1 MLNNFFITAANTQP
15 IYLQLYTYIKNEII
29 NNNISANEK
38 LPSIRQLS
46 KELGFSKNTISAAY
60 EQLVAEGYITSRDK
74 SGYYVESLDFNVF
87 ENSNNLNKESINE
100 ASPITSA
107 TYKYDFSSGQ
117 IDLDNF
123 PYLQFKR
130 ILSRCIDINSNE
142 LLLYGEHTGDMGL
155 KKEIAKYIYSSRGV
169 KCNYNQIII
178 SAGTQQSLLMLS
190 QILLN
195 ISNALT
201 FEEPGYLGSRLT
213 FEHMGFNI
221 SPAKVTSD
229 GINIKDVK
237 KAKGKIV
244 YVTPS
249 HQFPTGAVMPISK
262 RLELLSWADE
272 NNGYIIEDDYD
283 GEFRFKGKPVPS
295 LQGLDNNDRVI
306 YLGSF
311 SKSFIPSMRLS
322 YMVLPNSLLEIYQS
336 QYKIYEQPVPR
347 IIQKA
352 FEIFINE
359 GHWEKHLK
367 KSRVLYKKKQ
377 EILLESIN
385 KYFKGKAKV
394 LGADSGLHILLEIDT
409 DNTEAELIERAVKKS
424 VKVNPTLNCW
434 INPPKK
440 SKPIIFI
447 GYAGIPIDDISMG
460 IKILSEALLV

>member
-1 MLNNFFITAANTQP
+1 MLNNFFVTNANTEP
-15 IYLQLYTYIKNEII
+15 IYLQLYKYIKNEII

-38 LPSIRQLS
+38 LPSIRLLS

-60 EQLVAEGYITSRDK
+60 EQLVAEGYITSKDK
-74 SGYYVESLDFNVF
+74 SGYYVENLDFNVF
-87 ENSNNLNKESINE
+87 ENSNNLNNESIN
-100 ASPITSA
+100 AAFPITSA

-130 ILSRCIDINSNE
+130 ILSRCIDINTNE
-142 LLLYGEHTGDMGL
+142 LLLYGEHTGDIGL

-221 SPAKVTSD
+221 SPAKINSD
-229 GINIKDVK
+229 GINLKDVK

-272 NNGYIIEDDYD
+272 NSGYIIEDDYD

-295 LQGLDNNDRVI
+295 LQGLDNNNRVI

-322 YMVLPNSLLEIYQS
+322 YMVLPDSLLEIYQR

-377 EILLESIN
+377 EVLLESIN
-385 KYFKGKAKV
+385 KYFKDKAKV

-409 DNTEAELIERAVKKS
+409 DYTEVELIELAVKKS

-434 INPPKK
+434 INPPEK

-447 GYAGIPIDDISMG
+447 GYAGIPIDDISIG
-460 IKILSEALLV
+460 IKTLSEALIV